1 MKIKIYLF
9 ALAVITVASGLFS
22 YSQLSRAQEL
32 NSEAILAARKQ
43 LEEKLKQTEAEIAEL
58 SVTQKQLEGQSS
70 SLARDI
76 SLLDTKIKKSKL
88 EIKART
94 IAIKQ
99 LEEGIYKKNVTIGNL
114 DTKTQEQRES
124 LAELLRQTSELDE
137 INLFELMLG
146 YDKMSD
152 FFIDTDS
159 IVALQDSV
167 QKSIDEIKI
176 NIATTEKE
184 KDSLVDK
191 KTEELQLKTFQEMEK
206 KKIEVA
212 EAEKSKLLKA
222 TKGQEAQ
229 YKKLADAKK
238 KDAASIRSQ
247 LFFLTGSPS
256 IPFEKAV
263 EFANFASSA
272 TGIRPAFLL
281 GVITEESNL
290 GKNVGTGSMEVDM
303 AGPKCTKLREAFI
316 RVTSELGLD
325 PNKMPVSKKAWYG
338 SCGGAMGPAQFMSTT
353 WEGYKKRI
361 AAVTGNNPPN
371 PWNPQDAFVASA
383 LYLTDAGAKSGNKES
398 ERIAALKYLAGSNWN
413 KSAYRFY
420 GDDVMEFAA
429 KYQDQ
434 INIIKGMSATGSK
447 NSGG

>member
-1 MKIKIYLF
+1 MINKRIFF
-9 ALAVITVASGLFS
+9 ALAVITVASVLFS
-22 YSQLSRAQEL
+22 YSQYSRAEEL
-32 NSEAILAARKQ
+32 DPSAVLEARRL
-43 LEEKLKQTEAEIAEL
+43 LEEKLKQTEAEIAAL
-58 SVTQKQLEGQSS
+58 STTQKELEGQSS
-70 SLARDI
+70 SLSRDI

-94 IAIKQ
+94 IAIAQ
-99 LEEGIYKKNVTIGNL
+99 LEDGIYKKNATITTL
-114 DTKTQEQRES
+114 DNKTQEQRES
-124 LAELLRQTSELDE
+124 LSELIRQTNELDE
-137 INLFELMLG
+137 VNIFELMLG
-146 YDKMSD
+146 YNKMSD
-152 FFIDTDS
+152 FFVDIDS
-159 IVALQDSV
+159 IVTLQDSV
-167 QKSIDEIKI
+167 QQSLDEIKV
-176 NIATTEKE
+176 NIITTEKE
-184 KDSLVDK
+184 KDTLIDK
-191 KTEELQLKTFQEMEK
+191 KTEEAELKKFQEIEK

-212 EAEKSKLLKA
+212 EAEKKKLLKE
-222 TKGQEAQ
+222 TKGQEAT

-263 EFANFASSA
+263 EFANFANSA

-290 GKNVGTGSMEVDM
+290 GKNVGTGSMAVDM
-303 AGPKCTKLREAFI
+303 AGTKCTKLREAFI
-316 RVTSELGLD
+316 RVTEELGLD
-325 PNKMPVSKKAWYG
+325 PNTMPVSKKAWYG

-361 AAVTGNNPPN
+361 AAVTGHNPPN
-371 PWNPQDAFVASA
+371 PWDPQDAFVASA
-383 LYLTDAGAKSGNKES
+383 LYLTDAGAKYGNKES

-429 KYQDQ
+429 KYQEQ
-434 INIIKGMSATGSK
+434 IDIIKSMSSANS
-447 NSGG
+447 NSSGG